1 MLKLPLAARRQ
12 DLPLERFGAW
22 PQGVKSQLSGMARN
36 W

>member
-1 MLKLPLAARRQ
+1 MLKPHIAARRQ
-12 DLPLERFGAW
+12 ALPLERFGAR